1 MPRLPPRG
9 ASDGNAMLAVVD
21 TNVWVSAFLTPGG
34 TASKL
39 LDNVKSRRLIL
50 VYSEAV
56 EAEYREVLARSKF
69 NLNPALV
76 AEFLDRLHAEGR
88 RVTSV
93 PPLMLSLP
101 DPNDAPFIALARHA
115 GCPIVTG
122 NVRHFPKHAGVE
134 VLTPRECL
142 ARIIGAG
149 DPA

>member
-1 MPRLPPRG
+1 
-9 ASDGNAMLAVVD
+9 MLAVVD

-39 LDNVKSRRLIL
+39 LGDVKRRRMIL

-56 EAEYREVLARSKF
+56 EAEYREVLARPKF
-69 NLNPALV
+69 NLNPELV

-101 DPNDAPFIALARHA
+101 DPADAPFIALARHA

-134 VLTPRECL
+134 VLTPAECL
-142 ARIIGAG
+142 ARIIGAS
-149 DPA
+149 DTA